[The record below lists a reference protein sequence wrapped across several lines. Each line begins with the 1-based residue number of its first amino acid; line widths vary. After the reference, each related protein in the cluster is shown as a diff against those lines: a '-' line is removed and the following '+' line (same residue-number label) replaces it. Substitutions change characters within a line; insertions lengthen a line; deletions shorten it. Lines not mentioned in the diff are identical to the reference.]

1 MFTQLAR
8 NVELRLHGCSLLA
21 RVKPVVM
28 EGVEVDKKET
38 SLLREVERRCSKAG
52 RPAPVRTARTQMS
65 YSLVEEHKATITVG
79 VIMGVF
85 LLCWSPFFIS
95 NIVHGLCKVT
105 SSSHP
110 HPLNPPKF

>member
-1 MFTQLAR
+1 M
-8 NVELRLHGCSLLA
+8 
-21 RVKPVVM
+21 
-28 EGVEVDKKET
+28 
-38 SLLREVERRCSKAG
+38 
-52 RPAPVRTARTQMS
+52 RTARTQMS

-95 NIVHGLCKVT
+95 NIVHGLCKVS